1 MNGSTENQAQ
11 DASERPERRPV
22 VVNLATARR
31 MLPLVQ
37 RVVSDLMEC
46 QRRLDELRPE
56 QQRLDRRRRTL
67 AWPERCRRYQLREEI
82 DAAER
87 DLQGALAELAGLAVM
102 MLDLAVGRVGF
113 PTIVDN
119 RPAFFS
125 WQLGED
131 AVNYWHFPEDAVRRL
146 IPANWVKGA
155 NMRLIAKS

>member
-11 DASERPERRPV
+11 DASEKPERRPV

-37 RVVSDLMEC
+37 RVVSDVMEY
-46 QRRLDELRPE
+46 QRRLAALRPE
-56 QQRLDRRRRTL
+56 QEHLDRRRRTL
-67 AWPERCRRYQLREEI
+67 AWPDRYRRYQLRE
-82 DAAER
+82 DVAAAER
-87 DLQGALAELAGLAVM
+87 ALQEALAELAGLAVAI
-102 MLDLAVGRVGF
+102 LDRAVGRVGF
-113 PTIVDN
+113 RTVVDN

-131 AVNYWHFPEDAVRRL
+131 TVNYWHFPEDAVRRV

-155 NMRLIAKS
+155 NMRVIAKS